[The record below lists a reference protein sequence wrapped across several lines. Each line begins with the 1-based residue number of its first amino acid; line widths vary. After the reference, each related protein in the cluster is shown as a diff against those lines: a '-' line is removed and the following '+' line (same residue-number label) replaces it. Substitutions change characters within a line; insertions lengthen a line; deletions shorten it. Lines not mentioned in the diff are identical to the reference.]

1 LMAFLLSSFVVAGGF
16 NKAEAQ
22 ESESSEVSA
31 ASGSNRFVVWADY
44 TPGNNEILFGRSTDN
59 GATWQPITN
68 LSSNPGDSLRPQI
81 AASGSNVYVVW
92 TQINSEGTS
101 GDVFVRKSA
110 NNGATWGGKVKLS
123 VSPFA
128 GTNTD
133 ASARIAVSGSNVYVA
148 WEDDEGKVLVRRSTD
163 NGNTWKTIDI
173 LSNTTFF
180 SYDPNIAAVGSNV
193 YVTWTEEHKE
203 TADTI
208 FRRSTDNGATWKS
221 RINLSN
227 TTSGNGSSTPQIAAS
242 GSNVYVAWANAG
254 AGPEF
259 WLTRSTDNGA
269 TWKPLVDITESD
281 ASQTELHLTAL
292 GANVYVIWIQASPD
306 NGAFEIMF
314 RRSTDNGAT
323 WKPVIN
329 LSNNPGHSNSPEIT
343 TSGSNVYVVWVQVSA
358 DSTKIDIQLRR
369 STDNGATWKSI
380 TKISSNAGT
389 SIAPHVAAKGSTV
402 YVVWQDDTP
411 GNYDILSRRST
422 NNGATWDTI
431 RNLSNSTGISS
442 FPQLAV

>member
-1 LMAFLLSSFVVAGGF
+1 LKKPFGKVVTVAVLMAFLLSSFVVAGGF

-31 ASGSNRFVVWADY
+31 ASGSNRFVVWADN

-110 NNGATWGGKVKLS
+110 N
-123 VSPFA
+123 
-128 GTNTD
+128 
-133 ASARIAVSGSNVYVA
+133 
-148 WEDDEGKVLVRRSTD
+148 
-163 NGNTWKTIDI
+163 
-173 LSNTTFF
+173 
-180 SYDPNIAAVGSNV
+180 
-193 YVTWTEEHKE
+193 
-203 TADTI
+203 
-208 FRRSTDNGATWKS
+208 
-221 RINLSN
+221 
-227 TTSGNGSSTPQIAAS
+227 
-242 GSNVYVAWANAG
+242 
-254 AGPEF
+254 
-259 WLTRSTDNGA
+259 NGA

-422 NNGATWDTI
+422 NNGAAWDTI